1 MRQTFT
7 PLFNGDWYAARLDLS
22 GRPSAFERYVTH
34 GWRSG
39 EPYAPEYGQAP
50 IGPGVA
56 YAAGLGGHPL
66 AAALVERERSGG
78 MFDGVWYLSE
88 NADVATAGVDP
99 FEHFVLYGCFE
110 GRSPSPQYSL
120 SDMAAAGGRRYPGVD
135 NPFAAALLDRE
146 GAACW
151 LDATWY
157 LNTNPDLVAAGV
169 DPMLHYYNSGW
180 LERRKP
186 SPQFGYGPSPSFDAD
201 WYRQTNADV
210 LFEPMLPYDHF
221 LSVGWKEGRDPS
233 PDFSLAAYAHGK
245 PVPRHGQW
253 NPFVIA
259 LLEQAEG
266 LSLFDRDWYLAT
278 YPDVRKAGFDP
289 FEHYLEHG
297 WREGRRP
304 NPVFD
309 ATRFS
314 AGELGQ
320 KGRDPNPFVRYL
332 IQAGG
337 ASPHYF
343 LRQAELAASHSG
355 AETMTI
361 FFNVA
366 RDIIGGGMLSC
377 DRLVAESLD
386 ILRDDPSHHVVV
398 SGVPLGQAAVTWSRF
413 KASAPQVEF
422 GFLVSVADPAQ
433 VRLMLPECFVV
444 DFVHNLSEAERSWLL
459 ARAQLEI
466 VVMNQNDE
474 LMPEPEEL
482 RSALSSLTEAVI
494 ISTAHARYNT
504 ALNAALYLY
513 PHKQLTPI
521 LPTMRRLSLQD
532 KEKLI
537 LVSPDQIVDPST
549 RLKRDEIVAHLQSSL
564 PDFNFVTIFDTNLED
579 YLDLASRAMF
589 SVTFGEGMDG
599 YFIEPI
605 LAGGNSFAVYND
617 VFFPKSF
624 LNVEGVFGS
633 WDDLRNDVPRMVR
646 TLSESPDLYAAQSD
660 VAAHLVGEIYTRAR
674 SRQDLSALLRGEVDH
689 PVVSR
694 RLVQSEA
701 EDCKCILESEGYR
714 FFRFDDGLNAVLTP
728 RGAMLRFRSDGYL
741 DVLSAM
747 DEVGELSALIE
758 SDASKVVIDIGAA
771 RGIFSV
777 ELATRHASIERI
789 YAYDPSFVTGK
800 TLRKNLEFNGLGDKV
815 SFQQIGLSDRDQVV
829 VHDIKGSSALSEV
842 GEFEFVS
849 SAAEI
854 GSIRERHPGVDL
866 ILRLGKG
873 AAVHEVMEDLDRSGE
888 LNALS
893 ALMIRLPARGS
904 APILARLSKR
914 GFSIRHLVDRSGG
927 GQDSVLATRQ
937 SSAAVRRARKVSG
950 KDA

>member
-1 MRQTFT
+1 MSQSFS
-7 PLFNGDWYAARLDLS
+7 PLFDGEWYAARFGLS
-22 GRPSAFERYVTH
+22 SKLSAFDRYIEQ

-39 EPYAPEYGQAP
+39 ELFSPSHGQ
-50 IGPGVA
+50 GPVGGVA

-78 MFDGVWYLSE
+78 MFDSAWYMSK
-88 NADVATAGVDP
+88 NPDVATAGIDP

-110 GRSPSPQYSL
+110 GRSPSPKYL
-120 SDMAAAGGRRYPGVD
+120 LADMTVAGGRRYSGVD
-135 NPFAAALLDRE
+135 NPFAAVLLDRE
-146 GAACW
+146 SAACQ
-151 LDATWY
+151 LDVAWY
-157 LNTNPDLVAAGV
+157 LKANPDLVAAGV
-169 DPMLHYYNSGW
+169 DPVLHYYNNGW
-180 LERRKP
+180 VERRKP
-186 SPQFGYGPSPSFDAD
+186 SPQFGYGPSPSFDAE
-201 WYRQTNADV
+201 WYRQMNADV
-210 LFEPMLPYDHF
+210 LVEPMLPYDHF

-233 PDFSLAAYAHGK
+233 PDFSLAAYARGRS
-245 PVPRHGQW
+245 VPRYGQW

-259 LLEQAEG
+259 LLEQAAG
-266 LSLFDRDWYLAT
+266 LSLFDREWYLAT
-278 YPDVRKAGFDP
+278 YPDVGMAGVDP

-304 NPVFD
+304 NSVFD
-309 ATRFS
+309 AKRFS
-314 AGELGQ
+314 TGELGQ

-337 ASPHYF
+337 SSPHYF
-343 LRQAELAASHSG
+343 RRQAELAASHRG
-355 AETMTI
+355 AEMMTI

-413 KASAPQVEF
+413 QASAPQVEF
-422 GFLVSVADPAQ
+422 GFLVSGTDPAR
-433 VRLMLPECFVV
+433 VRLMLPECFVI
-444 DFVHNLSEAERSWLL
+444 DFVRNLSDAERGWLL
-459 ARAQLEI
+459 SRAHLEI
-466 VVMNQNDE
+466 VVMNQNDD
-474 LMPEPEEL
+474 LMPNPEDL
-482 RSALSSLTEAVI
+482 RSALSSLTESVV

-504 ALNAALYLY
+504 ALNAARYRY

-521 LPTMRRLSLQD
+521 LPTMQRLSLEY

-537 LVSPDQIVDPST
+537 LVSPDQIADPST
-549 RLKRDEIVAHLQSSL
+549 RLNRDEVVAHLQSSL
-564 PDFNFVTIFDTNLED
+564 PDFNFVTIFDTNLAD
-579 YLDLASRAMF
+579 YLDLASKAMF

-624 LNVEGVFGS
+624 LSVDGVFGS
-633 WDDLRNDVPRMVR
+633 WDDLMNEMPRMVR
-646 TLSESPDLYAAQSD
+646 TLSESSDLYSAQSD
-660 VAAHLVGEIYTRAR
+660 VAARLMGEIYTRER
-674 SRQDLSALLRGEVDH
+674 SRQDLAALLRGEVDH
-689 PVVSR
+689 HVASR
-694 RLVQSEA
+694 RFVQSEA
-701 EDCKCILESEGYR
+701 EYCKGMLEGEGYR

-728 RGAMLRFRSDGYL
+728 RGAMLRFRQDGYL
-741 DVLSAM
+741 DVLSAV
-747 DEVGELSALIE
+747 DEVGGVSGLIE
-758 SDASKVVIDIGAA
+758 SDVSKVVIDIGAA

-777 ELATRHASIERI
+777 ELATRHASIEKI

-800 TLRKNLEFNGLGDKV
+800 TLRKNIEFNAL
-815 SFQQIGLSDRDQVV
+815 SSRILFRQIGLSDRDHVI
-829 VHDIKGSSALSEV
+829 VHDSTAASVCSEGS
-842 GEFEFVS
+842 EFEFVS
-849 SAAEI
+849 SANEI
-854 GSIRERHPGVDL
+854 RDIRERHLGLDL

-873 AAVHEVMEDLDRSGE
+873 AAVHEILQDLDQSGE
-888 LNALS
+888 LAALS

-927 GQDSVLATRQ
+927 GHESVLATRQ
-937 SSAAVRRARKVSG
+937 VSAVSRGPRKRSVR
-950 KDA
+950 DA